1 MKGVLYYFSGTG
13 NTMWV
18 ANKIKETF
26 RNYGIDISLIDME
39 SEQPINIKC
48 YDFMI
53 IGSPVHSGTEPK
65 IVGDFFRK
73 LPDVKKK
80 IKTIVYS
87 TQSSKSSSAV
97 LSMAKSLTQKGYD
110 IFIQTSIRMPNNRY
124 FISGKKISLEEES
137 KVLGKSSEKV
147 KKIIKLFIEN
157 KRLKECNS
165 NIRMKFGK
173 VYGKVLRNSLPR
185 LSKNIT
191 SSEECM
197 KCGLCLRNCP
207 KSNITFENGH
217 AIFHSKCMLCL
228 RCIYICPINA
238 IRYKGQKIEQTQKG
252 RVKLLN
258 LSK

>member
-18 ANKIKETF
+18 ANKIKENF
-26 RNYGIDISLIDME
+26 RYYGVDISLINME

-53 IGSPVHSGTEPK
+53 IGSPVHFGTEPK
-65 IVGDFFRK
+65 IVSNFFRK
-73 LPDVKKK
+73 LPNVKKK

-87 TQSSKSSSAV
+87 TQSGKSSSAV
-97 LSMAKSLTQKGYD
+97 LSMAKSLTEKGYD
-110 IFIQTSIRMPNNRY
+110 IFIQTSIKMPNNRY
-124 FISGKKISLEEES
+124 FILGKKSSLEEES
-137 KVLGKSSEKV
+137 QVLIKSSEKV
-147 KKIIKLFIEN
+147 KKVIKLFMEN

-165 NIRMKFGK
+165 NIRMKFGR
-173 VYGKVLRNSLPR
+173 VYGKFLRNSLPR
-185 LSKNIT
+185 VSKNIT

-217 AIFHSKCMLCL
+217 AIFHSQCMLCL

-238 IRYKGQKIEQTQKG
+238 IRYKGKKIDQIQKNRIKM
-252 RVKLLN
+252 LN
-258 LSK
+258 LIK